1 MSAATPSE
9 ATISGTTDTMTDDG
23 GTPLNDTP
31 IPIDL
36 SSARRAKTPDVD
48 LTGSSGSSSA
58 PSTPTKLASERRQ
71 TTPKGPKLISHKE
84 ASKQLRDLIVAHNK
98 KGVEI
103 KEMLAPYRDLTRD
116 DNATATILDECVTAT
131 NARLVRAI
139 EDVEALEDGRPS
151 RVTPY
156 PADKIPELLAAV
168 EKAEADRNAFYAE
181 TQRLFMQLAIL
192 EEEQHALRA
201 KAMIARKVELEARLR
216 EGMPTASAACNKPF
230 APSGSG
236 LPIALGTPS
245 GSTPTTVGRRGITNK
260 TPIVFTSPTR
270 PEVIGQNS
278 NGQNFTAGMCVS
290 SLDNSQTP
298 TRKRKVRN

>member
-9 ATISGTTDTMTDDG
+9 ATIGGTTDTMTDDG

-48 LTGSSGSSSA
+48 LTGSSSASSA
-58 PSTPTKLASERRQ
+58 PSTPTKPASERSQ
-71 TTPKGPKLISHKE
+71 ATPNGPKLTSHKD

-103 KEMLAPYRDLTRD
+103 KEMLVLYRDLTRE
-116 DNATATILDECVTAT
+116 DNATPIILDECVTAT

-139 EDVEALEDGRPS
+139 EDVEALEDGRPP

-168 EKAEADRNAFYAE
+168 EKAEADRDAFYAE
-181 TQRLFMQLAIL
+181 TQRLFMQLAML

-201 KAMIARKVELEARLR
+201 KAVIARKVELEARMR

-245 GSTPTTVGRRGITNK
+245 SSTPTTVGRRGINK
-260 TPIVFTSPTR
+260 TPIVFTSPTS
-270 PEVIGQNS
+270 PEVIGRKPSGQNS
-278 NGQNFTAGMCVS
+278 RAGVCAS
-290 SLDNSQTP
+290 SLDDPQTP
-298 TRKRKVRN
+298 TRKRKARH